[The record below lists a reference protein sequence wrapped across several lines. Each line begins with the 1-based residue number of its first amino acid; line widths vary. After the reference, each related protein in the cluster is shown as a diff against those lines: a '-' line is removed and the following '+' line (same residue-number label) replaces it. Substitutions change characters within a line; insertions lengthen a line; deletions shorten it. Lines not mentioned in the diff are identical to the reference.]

1 MQCRIAAEA
10 ELERDDMTPHDPT
23 LPDPRQA
30 TADPSDVRLPSIV
43 SIDITAYLPAPD
55 SEPTA

>member
-1 MQCRIAAEA
+1 
-10 ELERDDMTPHDPT
+10 MTPHDPT

-30 TADPSDVRLPSIV
+30 AADLFAARLPSIV

>member
-1 MQCRIAAEA
+1 
-10 ELERDDMTPHDPT
+10 MTPHDPT